1 MTISVISNS
10 RINLIFWNLFASITY
25 DDHKNDKFR
34 IIEAIVSWHFLMMI
48 FLKMCLMINKCLMI
62 NILAFTKEK
71 LYIRNY
77 PTLVSEMMKYCHTF
91 NF

>member
-34 IIEAIVSWHFLMMI
+34 IKEAIVSWHFLMMI
-48 FLKMCLMINKCLMI
+48 FLK
-62 NILAFTKEK
+62 TD
-71 LYIRNY
+71 
-77 PTLVSEMMKYCHTF
+77 VSYDK
-91 NF
+91 